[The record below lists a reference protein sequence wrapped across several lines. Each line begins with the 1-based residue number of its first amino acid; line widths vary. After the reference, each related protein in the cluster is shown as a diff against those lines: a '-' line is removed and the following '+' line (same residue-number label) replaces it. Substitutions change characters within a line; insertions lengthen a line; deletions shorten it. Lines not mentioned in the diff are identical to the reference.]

1 MSRASRAARWL
12 AFGNRMKAS
21 AERRRVRSC
30 QFVRLRIRARFP
42 TRPSSLMRRRR
53 PCRPRRQ
60 PKALSALQLSMS
72 TSSSFSASIR
82 ARPTT
87 GAPACRPRR
96 RLRNSGAEKCTM
108 RNPDR
113 GSGGRVFKRA
123 MRSSRALKPHL
134 YRIAFILQSASLCSD
149 KFCFED
155 FHNSNLHIG
164 DLGIV

>member
-113 GSGGRVFKRA
+113 VGLSSLISTGLLLFCRA
-123 MRSSRALKPHL
+123 RPCAHINSVLK
-134 YRIAFILQSASLCSD
+134 ISI
-149 KFCFED
+149 
-155 FHNSNLHIG
+155 
-164 DLGIV
+164 IVIFT